1 MDKNRN
7 NEIFKILAGT
17 LPVLIVL
24 IIVVGGVLL
33 SGSASKVSGFS
44 EDAIK
49 TEELTAVMPKENE
62 KIVRNRVTVSAG
74 DSTDAD
80 KAEQDTK
87 SLDEL
92 TEDYILASSNTKA
105 LTDADIAKLS
115 LQELNY
121 ARNEIY
127 ARHGRKFDSKE
138 LQEYFESKSWYV
150 GKYEGNKFDSE
161 YSAKVLSDIEK
172 KNVTFLQK
180 AENKMSSGGYEL
192 NQ

>member
-1 MDKNRN
+1 MDKSGKQ
-7 NEIFKILAGT
+7 EIYKILAGV
-17 LPVLIVL
+17 LPVLIIL
-24 IIVVGGVLL
+24 ALVVGGVLL
-33 SGSASKVSGFS
+33 SGSGSRVSGFS
-44 EDAIK
+44 EDVIE
-49 TEELTAVMPKENE
+49 TEALIPVMPKENE
-62 KIVRNRVTVSAG
+62 KKVSNRVTVSAG
-74 DSTDAD
+74 DSIDND
-80 KAEQDTK
+80 NAEDNKK
-87 SLDEL
+87 SVDQLNS
-92 TEDYILASSNTKA
+92 DYILAASDTK
-105 LTDADIAKLS
+105 LIKDSDIAGLS

-138 LQEYFESKSWYV
+138 LQDYFGGKSWYV
-150 GKYEGNKFDSE
+150 GKYEGNKFDTE